1 MRGRSTEPE
10 PQPQPE
16 PAPEPALVALVQR
29 GWADEPKERPTLEQF
44 VEGLHDILSDLAPPA
59 PAPAPAFEPEPEPEP
74 VVEPE
79 PQPQP
84 EPQPEPE
91 PVFEPEPEP
100 EPAVDPQT
108 AAVAQF
114 VGVSGC
120 DEAAARRFLARAE
133 WNVQRA
139 LDR

>member
-1 MRGRSTEPE
+1 ME
-10 PQPQPE
+10 
-16 PAPEPALVALVQR
+16 R
-29 GWADEPKERPTLEQF
+29 GWADEPKERPTLGQL
-44 VEGLHDILSDLAPPA
+44 VDGLHDILSELAPPA
-59 PAPAPAFEPEPEPEP
+59 PAPALAFEPEPEPEP

-79 PQPQP
+79 P
-84 EPQPEPE
+84 
-91 PVFEPEPEP
+91 
-100 EPAVDPQT
+100 EPAVDPQA

-120 DEAAARRFLARAE
+120 DEATARRFLARAE